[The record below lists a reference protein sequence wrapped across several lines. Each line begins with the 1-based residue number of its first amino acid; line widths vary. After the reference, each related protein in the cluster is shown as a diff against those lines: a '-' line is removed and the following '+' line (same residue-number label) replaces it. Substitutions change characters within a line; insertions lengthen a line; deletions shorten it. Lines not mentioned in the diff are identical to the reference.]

1 MIGAIV
7 YELKALNSDSLPL
20 YHGQQLHGLC
30 FKLINDYSPSLA
42 SYVHEQ
48 MSIKPFTSAEFTYRE
63 KKSATNK
70 RLYINEGTLLK
81 WRVTA
86 LTDDV
91 LQAFLYIQP
100 GYRISIGNL
109 QLNVENVFINP
120 ELCAYSGLVDP
131 ADMLAECFSYAHPD
145 AITMDFRSV
154 TTFKSGKNDFPWPL
168 AEYVFGSLADKW
180 EALGMPGGIAG
191 KFVREEAAAILP
203 QNWQGRSCKI
213 NLSPNRNARGFVGKF
228 TYGFANLSDTSKS
241 IMALLAAY
249 AELAGVGRWTSH
261 GLGQVRVSAF

>member
-7 YELKALNSDSLPL
+7 YELKVLNSDSLPL

-30 FKLINDYSPSLA
+30 FKLIKDYSPALS
-42 SYVHEQ
+42 SFVHEQ
-48 MSIKPFTSAEFTYRE
+48 MSIKPFTSAEFTYQQ

-70 RLYINEGTLLK
+70 RLYIEEGTLLK

-86 LTDDV
+86 LTDEV
-91 LQAFLYIQP
+91 LQAFLSIQP

-131 ADMLAECFSYAHPD
+131 ADMLAECFSYAPPNSL
-145 AITMDFRSV
+145 TMDFRSV
-154 TTFKSGKNDFPWPL
+154 TTFKSGKYDFPWPL
-168 AEYVFGSLADKW
+168 PGYVFGSLADKW
-180 EALGMPGGIAG
+180 EALGMPGDIAG
-191 KFVREEAAAILP
+191 KSLREEAAGILP
-203 QNWQGRSCKI
+203 LDWQGRSCKI
-213 NLSPNRNARGFVGKF
+213 TLSPHRSARGFVGKF
-228 TYGFANLSDTSKS
+228 TYSFADLSDTSKS
-241 IMALLAAY
+241 VMALLAAY

-261 GLGQVRVSAF
+261 GLGQVRVSAI